1 LLHDQTRAMML
12 IITIIIIAGLTIA
25 FIEIAKRLKPGI
37 SLAWLPFLAS
47 LPTPGLFVIYWLFS
61 LWWMQSDQ
69 CMAVQTCG
77 DGGIVAMSIGAAV
90 GFFGSFFV
98 GMTTAILWIN
108 WRKNK

>member
-1 LLHDQTRAMML
+1 MML
-12 IITIIIIAGLTIA
+12 IVIIIFIAVLVISI
-25 FIEIAKRLKPGI
+25 IEIAKRLKPGI

-61 LWWMQSDQ
+61 LWWMQSDH
-69 CMAVQTCG
+69 CMAVQTC
-77 DGGIVAMSIGAAV
+77 DGGGILAMSVGAAV